1 VSIIGVETVQHG
13 KVVAVRTRVIAS
25 TLAATALAGAFTA
38 CGSSD
43 SKGGGPVAINV
54 WAGTQPGGSF
64 QEAAKQC
71 SADSGGRYRIT
82 FNALAN
88 NPDAQRQA
96 LVRRLAAKDKSID
109 IVGMDVVW
117 TAEFAEAGWI
127 KAFPRETADKIR
139 EGMLEGPIET
149 ATYEKQLFG
158 APGNSNTQ
166 LLWYR
171 KDLVKG
177 EPAKTWTGLI
187 KQASELEEGGRLEI
201 AGAAAEN
208 TTVWFNAL
216 VESGGGSVLSGPRT
230 PRFDAAVQNA
240 VKIIGQL
247 ATSKAADP
255 SLAQQKEDQNRLA
268 FQSGQAAFMVNWPF
282 VYPSIKGAAE
292 DGDAAAKKVFDNLGW
307 LPYPRVAEDK
317 ESKGPIGGFN
327 WGVSSYSAHEQEA
340 FDAAACLASEK
351 SQRTYL
357 AKDALAPT
365 ISAIYDDPKT
375 LEEFPFYG
383 LIREGLE
390 GGGPRPST
398 PAYSDVSLAI
408 YSTLSPPRNA
418 AKPGALEELRKN
430 LKTALSADGVL

>member
-1 VSIIGVETVQHG
+1 M
-13 KVVAVRTRVIAS
+13 RRVIAGS
-25 TLAATALAGAFTA
+25 LTAALAALALGA

-43 SKGGGPVAINV
+43 DSGGPVAINM

-64 QEAAKQC
+64 QEAAKRC
-71 SADSGGRYRIT
+71 SDASDGRYRIT

-96 LVRRLAAKDKSID
+96 LVRRLAAQDKSID

-127 KAFPRETADKIR
+127 KAFPQETADR
-139 EGMLEGPIET
+139 VTEGMLEGPVQT
-149 ATYEKQLFG
+149 ATYEDKLYG

-171 KDLVKG
+171 KDLVDG
-177 EPAKTWTGLI
+177 DPAATWSALI
-187 KQASELEEGGRLEI
+187 KQAGELEEGGRLEI

-216 VESGGGSVLSGPRT
+216 VESGGGQVLSGPRT
-230 PRFDAAVQNA
+230 PNFDAPVEEAVR
-240 VKIIGQL
+240 IIGEL
-247 ATSKAADP
+247 AESPAADP

-268 FQSGQAAFMVNWPF
+268 FQSGEAAFMVNWPF

-292 DGDAAAKKVFDNLGW
+292 EGDATAKKVLDNLGW
-307 LPYPRVAEDK
+307 MPYPRVTEDQAA
-317 ESKGPIGGFN
+317 KGPIGGFN
-327 WGVSSYSAHEQEA
+327 WGVSSYSENPDEA
-340 FDAAACLASEK
+340 FDAAACLASRE
-351 SQRTYL
+351 SQEIYL
-357 AKDALAPT
+357 ELDGVAPT
-365 ISAIYDDPKT
+365 IDAIYD
-375 LEEFPFYG
+375 EESTKEIYPFYE

-390 GGGPRPST
+390 TGGPRPVT

-408 YSTLSPPRNA
+408 YSTLSPPANA
-418 AKPGALEELRKN
+418 AKPGAIEDLKKN
-430 LKTALSADGVL
+430 LEKALSPDGVL

>member
-1 VSIIGVETVQHG
+1 M
-13 KVVAVRTRVIAS
+13 RTRVIAS
-25 TLAATALAGAFTA
+25 IAATALASAVAA

-43 SKGGGPVAINV
+43 ESGGGPATINM

-64 QEAAKQC
+64 QAAAKSC
-71 SADSGGRYRIT
+71 SEKSDGRYQIR

-96 LVRRLAAKDKSID
+96 LVRRLAAKDESID

-117 TAEFAEAGWI
+117 TPEFAEAGWI
-127 KAFPRETADKIR
+127 EPFPQEVASRIT
-139 EGMLEGPIET
+139 EGMLEGPVQT
-149 ATYEKQLFG
+149 ATYEDKLYG

-171 KDLVKG
+171 KDLLDG
-177 EPAKTWTGLI
+177 EPEQTWSGLI

-216 VESGGGSVLSGPRT
+216 VESAGGSILSGPRT
-230 PRFDAAVQNA
+230 PNFDQPVQDA
-240 VKIIGQL
+240 VKIIGEL

-268 FQSGQAAFMVNWPF
+268 FQSGEAAFMVNWPF

-292 DGDAAAKKVFDNLGW
+292 EGDKTAKKVLDNLGW
-307 LPYPRVAEDK
+307 MPYPRVKEDQ
-317 ESKGPIGGFN
+317 EAKGPIGGFN
-327 WGVSSYSAHEQEA
+327 WGVSSYSKNPDEA
-340 FDAAACLASEK
+340 TEAAACLASEE
-351 SQRTYL
+351 SQKLYL
-357 AKDALAPT
+357 ELDGVAPT
-365 ISAIYDDPKT
+365 ISALYDD
-375 LEEFPFYG
+375 EETRKIYPFAD

-390 GGGPRPST
+390 KGGPRPAT

-418 AKPGALEELRKN
+418 AKPGAVDELRKN
-430 LKTALSADGVL
+430 LKTALDAEGVL

>member
-1 VSIIGVETVQHG
+1 ML
-13 KVVAVRTRVIAS
+13 RVIAGS
-25 TLAATALAGAFTA
+25 LTAALAALALSA
-38 CGSSD
+38 CGSDENS
-43 SKGGGPVAINV
+43 GAGPVTINM

-64 QEAAKQC
+64 QQAAKDC
-71 SADSGGRYRIT
+71 SDASNGAFRIQ

-96 LVRRLAAKDKSID
+96 LVRRLAAKDDSID

-117 TAEFAEAGWI
+117 TSEFAEAGWI
-127 KAFPRETADKIR
+127 EAFPEEIASRVT
-139 EGMLEGPIET
+139 EGMLEGPVQT
-149 ATYEKQLFG
+149 ATYEDRLYG

-171 KDLVKG
+171 KDLVDG
-177 EPAKTWTGLI
+177 DPARTWSGLI

-216 VESGGGSVLSGPRT
+216 VESGGGSILKGPRE
-230 PRFDAAVQNA
+230 PNFDEPVQEAVR
-240 VKIIGQL
+240 IIGEL
-247 ATSKAADP
+247 ATSRAADP

-292 DGDAAAKKVFDNLGW
+292 DGDATAKKVLDNLGW
-307 LPYPRVAEDK
+307 LPYPQVTEDR
-317 ESKGPIGGFN
+317 EAKGPIGGFN
-327 WGVSSYSAHEQEA
+327 WGVSSYSKNPDEA

-351 SQRTYL
+351 SQKTYL
-357 AKDALAPT
+357 ELDGVAPT
-365 ISAIYDDPKT
+365 ISSIYEDEATK
-375 LEEFPFYG
+375 EIYPFAS

-390 GGGPRPST
+390 KGGPRPAT

-408 YSTLSPPRNA
+408 YSTLSPPVNA
-418 AKPGALEELRKN
+418 SKPNAIEELRKN
-430 LKTALSADGVL
+430 LDKALSADGVL

>member
-1 VSIIGVETVQHG
+1 MG
-13 KVVAVRTRVIAS
+13 RVIAG
-25 TLAATALAGAFTA
+25 TLAAGAAALALAA
-38 CGSSD
+38 CGSD
-43 SKGGGPVAINV
+43 SGGGGGPVAINV

-64 QEAAKQC
+64 QKAIKDCTDA
-71 SADSGGRYRIT
+71 SGGRYRIS
-82 FNALAN
+82 FNQLAN

-96 LVRRLAAKDKSID
+96 LVRRLAAQDKSID

-117 TAEFAEAGWI
+117 TSEFAEAGWI
-127 KAFPRETADKIR
+127 KAFPSALAKKITA
-139 EGMLEGPIET
+139 GMLEGPVAT
-149 ATYEKQLFG
+149 ATYEKKLYG
-158 APGNSNTQ
+158 APGNSNSQ

-171 KDLVKG
+171 KDLVGG
-177 EPAKTWTGLI
+177 EPAATWSGLI
-187 KQASELEEGGRLEI
+187 KQASGLKQGGRLEI

-216 VESGGGSVLSGPRT
+216 VESGGGKILSGPRT
-230 PRFDAAVQNA
+230 PNFDKPVQDA

-292 DGDAAAKKVFDNLGW
+292 AGDPVAKKVFDNLGW
-307 LPYPRVAEDK
+307 RPYPRTVADK
-317 ESKGPIGGFN
+317 VARGPVGGFN
-327 WGVSSYSAHEQEA
+327 WGVSSYSKHGQEA
-340 FDAAACLASEK
+340 AEAAACLASEK

-357 AKDALAPT
+357 DLDALAPT

-375 LEEFPFYG
+375 KADFPFYG
-383 LIREGLE
+383 LIRQGLE
-390 GGGPRPST
+390 HGGPRPAT

-408 YSTLSPPRNA
+408 YSTLSPPKNA
-418 AKPGALEELRKN
+418 ASKDAVGQLRKN
-430 LKTALSADGVL
+430 LDKALSPDGVL

>member
-1 VSIIGVETVQHG
+1 M
-13 KVVAVRTRVIAS
+13 RRVNAGS
-25 TLAATALAGAFTA
+25 VALAGIAALALAA
-38 CGSSD
+38 CGSDSD
-43 SKGGGPVAINV
+43 SGGGPVAINV

-64 QEAAKQC
+64 QQAAKDC
-71 SADSGGRYRIT
+71 SAASNGKYQIS

-127 KAFPRETADKIR
+127 KAFPKRTAGEIR
-139 EGMLEGPIET
+139 SGMLEGPVAT

-177 EPAKTWTGLI
+177 DPAKTWSGLI
-187 KQASELEEGGRLEI
+187 KQAAELPEGGRLEI

-216 VESGGGSVLSGPRT
+216 VESGGGSILKGPRE
-230 PRFDAAVQNA
+230 PNFDAPVQDA
-240 VKIIGQL
+240 VKIIGEL
-247 ATSKAADP
+247 AASKAADP

-292 DGDAAAKKVFDNLGW
+292 DGDKVAKKVFDNLAW
-307 LPYPRVAEDK
+307 TSYPQVKEGEDAR
-317 ESKGPIGGFN
+317 GPVGGFN
-327 WGVSSYSAHEQEA
+327 WGVSSYSAHSTEA
-340 FDAAACLASEK
+340 FAAAACLAGEK

-357 AKDALAPT
+357 EKDALAPT
-365 ISAIYDDPKT
+365 ISKIYDDPKT

-383 LIREGLE
+383 LIRKGLE
-390 GGGPRPST
+390 AGGPRPST

-408 YSTLSPPRNA
+408 YSTLSPPLNA
-418 AKPGALEELRKN
+418 AKPDALEQLKKN
-430 LKTALSADGVL
+430 LDKALSPDGVL